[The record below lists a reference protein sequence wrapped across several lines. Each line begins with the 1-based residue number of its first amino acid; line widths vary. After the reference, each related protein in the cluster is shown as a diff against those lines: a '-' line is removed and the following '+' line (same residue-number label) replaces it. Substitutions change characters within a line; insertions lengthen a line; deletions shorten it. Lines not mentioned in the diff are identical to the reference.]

1 MVKNVNFYS
10 CAFLNKKLMKKT
22 SLLKGTL
29 YIGISHLVFI
39 LSGYIINVWLARH
52 LGPNNY
58 GIYGIIISFVT
69 IINICLTGGL
79 SQAISKF
86 CSENETLANSIKNS
100 ILKILIPFS
109 SIIAIICFFLAPI
122 IAGILKDNKLIN
134 FIRVS
139 VLIIPLFTIYAIYI
153 GYFNGIHLFNK
164 QSYLLILYSSLKLV
178 FIILLSIYFGL
189 YGSIIGFVFALLG
202 TILLGISFSEKGKSD
217 YFNHL
222 KIIKFAFPIIIN
234 SIFLVITM
242 NLGLLMTKS
251 ILINNK
257 LVGYYNASVTLTRA
271 PYFLISGVIGSIM
284 LPAVSSSIKKQ
295 HLEKTKNLINRWI
308 KFSLIIVLPI
318 TFLSSFTSSTL
329 INLFYSEQYSPS
341 ARPFSILIY
350 GMMFFG
356 IFTILSAIL
365 KGAGK
370 PYIPMI
376 IISISLILN
385 FILNIYLIPEY
396 QLIGA
401 AISTSI
407 SGLLAIILISYLIF
421 KEFGVLISIRSFLK
435 IISASLLISI
445 PTIFISL
452 PKILLP
458 IEYMLFFGIY
468 FLILYFLKEIKKEDI
483 DKIRGA
489 IISFIPWV

>member
-1 MVKNVNFYS
+1 MVKNVNFNN
-10 CAFLNKKLMKKT
+10 CAFLNKKLMQKT
-22 SLLKGTL
+22 SLLKGTFYL
-29 YIGISHLVFI
+29 GISHLVFV

-52 LGPNNY
+52 LGPNKY

-86 CSENETLANSIKNS
+86 CSEDESLAYSIKTS
-100 ILKILIPFS
+100 MLKILIPFS
-109 SIIAIICFFLAPI
+109 IFIAIICYFSAPLI
-122 IAGILKDNKLIN
+122 STILKDKSLIP
-134 FIRVS
+134 FIRIS
-139 VLIIPLFTIYAIYI
+139 IPIIPLFTIYAIYI

-164 QSYLLILYSSLKLV
+164 QSYLLIIYSSLKLF
-178 FIILLSIYFGL
+178 FIISLSIYFGL
-189 YGSIIGFVFALLG
+189 YGTFTGFIVALIF
-202 TILLGISFSEKGKSD
+202 TLLLVVLFSEKGKYC
-217 YFNHL
+217 YFNIL
-222 KIIKFAFPIIIN
+222 KLIKFAFPIIIN
-234 SIFLVITM
+234 SIFLIITV

-257 LVGYYNASVTLTRA
+257 LVGYYNASVTLARV
-271 PYFLISGVIGSIM
+271 PDFLISGVIGSIM

-295 HLEKTKNLINRWI
+295 HLKKTKNLINRWI

-329 INLFYSEQYSPS
+329 VNLFYSEQYSPS

-356 IFTILSAIL
+356 IFNILASIL

-376 IISISLILN
+376 TISISLMLN
-385 FILNIYLIPEY
+385 FILNIYLIPKY

-458 IEYMLFFGIY
+458 IEYMLFLGIY

-483 DKIRGA
+483 DKIR
-489 IISFIPWV
+489 ITVISFIPWL